1 MMEECMTTK
10 EKLEELETQFFE
22 LSEELEDL
30 RRSSNAKSETLKK
43 RIDAKAKE
51 VNEVLAQISKL
62 EGHAI

>member
-1 MMEECMTTK
+1 MTTK